1 MSENPTKLDKPAPP
15 GAAGAASGEA
25 PVGPGPGESRKDE
38 LYNRRE
44 ALRNEEEGAGGL
56 VSLLYGVETDAE
68 RMRRK
73 EAEAGAEYTKE
84 EWQRISDGRYS
95 TPERERI
102 MAKKAEAERL
112 AKEEEERAGKM
123 GAGGKR
129 RRKRTKR
136 RKRKSK
142 KRTKKRKRKSEQQAL
157 LEKRDARKAHGKSV
171 GKMGAGGKRRRKRTK
186 RRKRKSKKRT
196 KKRKRKSKKRRKTKR
211 KRNNKRKKR
220 KTRKRR

>member
-25 PVGPGPGESRKDE
+25 PVGPGPGESRQDE

-44 ALRNEEEGAGGL
+44 ALRNEEGGAGGL

-142 KRTKKRKRKSEQQAL
+142 KRTKKRKRKS
-157 LEKRDARKAHGKSV
+157 
-171 GKMGAGGKRRRKRTK
+171 
-186 RRKRKSKKRT
+186 
-196 KKRKRKSKKRRKTKR
+196 KKRRKTKR